1 MIELAKNNKYMYIG
15 IAAVIIIAVVLVV
28 LNDSSSTSAASASL
42 DNVQLSTQTLSEL
55 HTIANNE
62 SLANKVGSGTIAG
75 FMTTEKNT
83 TAFITNGTPTF
94 LYIGADF
101 CPFCAEARWGIVL
114 ALMRFGNFT
123 TLHYMTSS
131 ASDVYPNTP
140 TFTFYNSS
148 YSSSLLN
155 FQEVELTTNK
165 FNASLNTYP
174 SLQTPNA
181 LQKKLLSKYDNGGSI
196 PFVDIANSSVMIGS
210 PIIGGL
216 LTKYS
221 WSQII
226 SNLND
231 TSSVPSLNVIGAANL
246 YTANICEATGFKP
259 ASVCDQPYIKVLL
272 SEQS

>member
-1 MIELAKNNKYMYIG
+1 MTKNNKYMYIG
-15 IAAVIIIAVVLVV
+15 IAAVVIIAVVLVI
-28 LNDSSSTSAASASL
+28 LNDSSATNAASSSL
-42 DNVQLSTQTLSEL
+42 DNVQLSPQTLSEL

-101 CPFCAEARWGIVL
+101 CPYCAEARWGIVI

-123 TLHYMTSS
+123 KLHYMTSS
-131 ASDVYPNTP
+131 ASDAYPNTP

-148 YSSSLLN
+148 YTSSLLN

-165 FNASLNTYP
+165 FNSSLNTYP
-174 SLQTPNA
+174 ALQTPNA
-181 LQKKLLSKYDNGGSI
+181 VQKKLFSKYDSGGSI
-196 PFVDIANSSVMIGS
+196 PFVDIANTSVMVGS

-216 LTKYS
+216 LTKYA
-221 WSQII
+221 WAQMIADFND
-226 SNLND
+226 SN
-231 TSSVPSLNVIGAANL
+231 SVPSQNVIGAANL

>member
-1 MIELAKNNKYMYIG
+1 MDLAKDKKYAYIG
-15 IAAVIIIAVVLVV
+15 IAVVIILAVVLVV
-28 LNDSSSTSAASASL
+28 LNDNSSISAASPSL
-42 DNVQLSTQTLSEL
+42 DNVQLSAQTLSEL

-83 TAFITNGTPTF
+83 TEFMTNGTPTF

-101 CPFCAEARWGIVL
+101 CPYCAEARWGIVL

-123 TLHYMTSS
+123 KLHYMTSS
-131 ASDVYPNTP
+131 ASDAYPNTP

-148 YSSSLLN
+148 YASNLLD

-181 LQKKLLSKYDNGGSI
+181 LQKKLFSKYDAGGSI
-196 PFVDIANSSVMIGS
+196 PFVDIANRSIMVGS

-216 LTKYS
+216 LTKYT
-221 WSQII
+221 WIQMIAD
-226 SNLND
+226 LND
-231 TSSVPSLNVIGAANL
+231 SNSVPSQNVIGAANL

-259 ASVCDQPYIKVLL
+259 ASVCDQPYIKILL